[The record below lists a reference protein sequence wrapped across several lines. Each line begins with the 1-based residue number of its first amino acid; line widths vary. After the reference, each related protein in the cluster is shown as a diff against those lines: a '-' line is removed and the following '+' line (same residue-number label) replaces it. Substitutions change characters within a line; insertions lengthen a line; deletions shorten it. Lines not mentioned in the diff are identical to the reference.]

1 MPDTAPFER
10 YTSRPRRKA
19 PLPCVPAR
27 GMCAACGRQITF
39 EVITLRSGRL
49 FRKFLMIRK
58 AGKVMQVTGPMVRR
72 GSRIVIPT
80 GKRNGAPLPPV
91 RLSRARGGF
100 QRAWGGSPV
109 WSTRVT
115 LPHRT
120 RRIGGAMHRS
130 HPWDVEDIATF
141 KTHPSLMSESSPA
154 RSYDRFS
161 DSAESLAAAPSVFE
175 QLSVVFDSFS
185 GHVPL

>member
-1 MPDTAPFER
+1 
-10 YTSRPRRKA
+10 
-19 PLPCVPAR
+19 
-27 GMCAACGRQITF
+27 
-39 EVITLRSGRL
+39 
-49 FRKFLMIRK
+49 
-58 AGKVMQVTGPMVRR
+58 
-72 GSRIVIPT
+72 
-80 GKRNGAPLPPV
+80 
-91 RLSRARGGF
+91 
-100 QRAWGGSPV
+100 
-109 WSTRVT
+109 
-115 LPHRT
+115 
-120 RRIGGAMHRS
+120 MHQF

>member
-1 MPDTAPFER
+1 MSVFVAEVLLSNGTTA
-10 YTSRPRRKA
+10 A
-19 PLPCVPAR
+19 P
-27 GMCAACGRQITF
+27 ITF
-39 EVITLRSGRL
+39 EVITLLSGRL
-49 FRKFLMIRK
+49 FQKFLMIRK

-120 RRIGGAMHRS
+120 HCIGGDMHCDHSR
-130 HPWDVEDIATF
+130 DVEDFATF
-141 KTHPSLMSESSPA
+141 KTHQRSVSESSPA
-154 RSYDRFS
+154 LRYDHFG
-161 DSAESLAAAPSVFE
+161 DLE
-175 QLSVVFDSFS
+175 
-185 GHVPL
+185 